1 MSEIQKVSPVLTV
14 IEDGGE
20 YVIQASTAIG
30 KRLGAVILAQ
40 IPNAPRVTFVDETG
54 VKVFKNTVQ
63 KGNVPA
69 SIPAKNLPTQ
79 AKEEVPSPDLSP
91 DKPIPAHQRIFQDN
105 AAPPAPE
112 LVEEEYAAVLRQEA
126 ADAAELA
133 RQEQFNQEK
142 VAPAEPEQV
151 EEETPTPRKR
161 EPRDLQTNVA
171 QCGRCEG
178 SGQIVNDGGF
188 SGPCPVCKGK
198 GVMQAWGRG
207 GQSHR
212 VNTDSLHAK
221 AR

>member
-1 MSEIQKVSPVLTV
+1 MPEIQKVSPVLTV

-30 KRLGAVILAQ
+30 KRLGAIILAQ

-54 VKVFKNTVQ
+54 VKVFKNTAQ
-63 KGNVPA
+63 KGTSPV
-69 SIPAKNLPTQ
+69 SIPVQTLHASAEK
-79 AKEEVPSPDLSP
+79 EVPSPDFPSP
-91 DKPIPAHQRIFQDN
+91 KPIPASQRIFQDN

-112 LVEEEYAAVLRQEA
+112 LVEEEYEAVLKQEA

-133 RQEQFNQEK
+133 RQEQFNRQSA
-142 VAPAEPEQV
+142 VPPEPEAEKEDQ
-151 EEETPTPRKR
+151 PTPRKR
-161 EPRDLQTNVA
+161 EPRDLQTNAA

-207 GQSHR
+207 RQSHR
-212 VNTDSLHAK
+212 TDTDSLHAR